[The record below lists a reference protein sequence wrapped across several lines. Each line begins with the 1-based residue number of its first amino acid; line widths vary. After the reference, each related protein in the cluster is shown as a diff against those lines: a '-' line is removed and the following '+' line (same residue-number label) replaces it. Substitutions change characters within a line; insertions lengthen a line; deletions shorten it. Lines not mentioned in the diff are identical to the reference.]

1 MGSDKEVKIKIEG
14 SIDAINDA
22 MKVIKKFVSGAPEK
36 QHRNTQPR
44 REREVN
50 FTDNYAFD
58 DDDRE
63 YRSGR
68 RNESNNVNIMDFL
81 VSNKSPAGTKRQT
94 SAGRGGASAK
104 GPAPGNKKAQAKK

>member
-1 MGSDKEVKIKIEG
+1 
-14 SIDAINDA
+14 
-22 MKVIKKFVSGAPEK
+22 MKVIKKFVSGAPER
-36 QHRNTQPR
+36 QQQRSAQPR

-50 FTDNYAFD
+50 FTDNYAFE

-63 YRSGR
+63 YRTGR

-81 VSNKSPAGTKRQT
+81 VNNKSPAGTKKQAP
-94 SAGRGGASAK
+94 AGRGGGSAK